1 MTKHIFFA
9 ASALLV
15 SASAMAQ
22 AGPVAQKSSDQIVC
36 ELTGDCGQNAD
47 AQATEDKPD
56 SRGFNIAKRG
66 VAQSSSTTVTRTTS
80 RTAATRNPAVV
91 QTRQPVGGSSA
102 ARFSVAPRNV
112 GRADLSVVFV
122 TGSSTLTDSGRQQA
136 QAFAQALRSPQLSGK
151 RFMIAGHTD
160 SVGSRALNLDLSK
173 RRAQSM
179 IDFLV
184 EQGASRSQFEAKG
197 YGFDRPLSGMSSRS
211 SANRR
216 VEVVK
221 LN

>member
-1 MTKHIFFA
+1 MTKKMFIA

-15 SASAMAQ
+15 SAPAMAQ

-36 ELTGDCGQNAD
+36 ELTGDCLQNSD
-47 AQATEDKPD
+47 AQATEDKPE
-56 SRGFNIAKRG
+56 SRGFNIAKRATAPG
-66 VAQSSSTTVTRTTS
+66 GSTTATAPASRTT
-80 RTAATRNPAVV
+80 TARNPGVV
-91 QTRQPVGGSSA
+91 QARQAIGGNRA
-102 ARFSVAPRNV
+102 TRFSVAPRNV
-112 GRADLSVVFV
+112 GRADLLITFV
-122 TGSSTLTDSGRQQA
+122 TGSSALTDGGRQQA
-136 QAFAQALRSPQLSGK
+136 ESFAQALRAPQLTGR

-173 RRAQSM
+173 RRAQALV
-179 IDFLV
+179 DFLV
-184 EQGASRSQFEAKG
+184 EQGASRSQFEVKG
-197 YGFDRPLSGMSSRS
+197 YGFDRPLTGMSARS